1 MRKALK
7 LQKDKAISTGSLIE
21 LAETVLK
28 NKIFK
33 HKLSFI
39 KQLLGTAIGTKMAPL
54 YAIIFGWIFTGC
66 DTLPLVWWSYIDE
79 IFILTQHGEKEFK
92 NSLEILNSYNPTIKF
107 TANYL
112 REKISFLDVE
122 VIKNWNQLVSD
133 LYIKPIDNH

>member
-54 YAIIFGWIFTGC
+54 YAIIFG
-66 DTLPLVWWSYIDE
+66 
-79 IFILTQHGEKEFK
+79 
-92 NSLEILNSYNPTIKF
+92 
-107 TANYL
+107 
-112 REKISFLDVE
+112 
-122 VIKNWNQLVSD
+122 
-133 LYIKPIDNH
+133 